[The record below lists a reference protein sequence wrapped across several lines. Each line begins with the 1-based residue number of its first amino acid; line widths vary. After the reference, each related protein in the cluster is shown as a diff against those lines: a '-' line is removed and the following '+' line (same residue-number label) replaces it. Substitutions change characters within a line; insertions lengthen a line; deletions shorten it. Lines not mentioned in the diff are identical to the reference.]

1 MHPSTTA
8 WKENVNNKR
17 RTIRSRKRRWRRR
30 KRITR
35 GIRRRKRKTRSRTRR
50 RRRKKKNNVRFM
62 NVWKKGI
69 TNDLHVGFTIGCQQA
84 LAVNSFSL
92 PHPNFITGQF
102 YLIFVPVHV
111 FPLPV
116 YPGLQVQRYEPIVL
130 LQCAF
135 IWQTEGEEVHSLTS
149 AGKRNNVSIKYS

>member
-1 MHPSTTA
+1 MKK
-8 WKENVNNKR
+8 KEKNNKR
-17 RTIRSRKRRWRRR
+17 NKEKKKKNERQK
-30 KRITR
+30 
-35 GIRRRKRKTRSRTRR
+35 
-50 RRRKKKNNVRFM
+50 RKKKKKKKKKSNVRFM

-84 LAVNSFSL
+84 LAVNGFFL

-135 IWQTEGEEVHSLTS
+135 I
-149 AGKRNNVSIKYS
+149 

>member
-1 MHPSTTA
+1 MNK
-8 WKENVNNKR
+8 KEKNNKR
-17 RTIRSRKRRWRRR
+17 NKE
-30 KRITR
+30 K
-35 GIRRRKRKTRSRTRR
+35 
-50 RRRKKKNNVRFM
+50 KKKNEKQKKKKKSNVRIM

-69 TNDLHVGFTIGCQQA
+69 TNDLQVGFTIGSQQA
-84 LAVNSFSL
+84 LAVNGFSL

-116 YPGLQVQRYEPIVL
+116 YPGLQVQRYEAIVL

-135 IWQTEGEEVHSLTS
+135 I
-149 AGKRNNVSIKYS
+149 